1 MRKQVEAKKHALN
14 TFVINPLVHIISI
27 KIAAKI
33 ASADGP

>member
-1 MRKQVEAKKHALN
+1 MRKQVEAKKHA
-14 TFVINPLVHIISI
+14 LVHIISI